1 MVNEDGFWL
10 QREHGEKMRKG
21 AVQLT
26 RRKDKD
32 LGLGLTCYNEYY
44 WAHTVKK
51 V

>member
-26 RRKDKD
+26 RRKDKGFEIRVN
-32 LGLGLTCYNEYY
+32 LL
-44 WAHTVKK
+44 
-51 V
+51 